1 MYLSWEEVF
10 AIDNTDKEAEFDSSD
25 SDFYI
30 YNGMYCVRSSN
41 IAAIA
46 ILIQFLLLSNK
57 TVE

>member
-41 IAAIA
+41 IAIA
-46 ILIQFLLLSNK
+46 IPIKFLPLSHK
-57 TVE
+57 V